1 MPISKAKAVSTCIVL
16 LALAA
21 CEPVDDQAAAPTIE
35 CAINGASAFAPDCT
49 MERAEDEG
57 ASILIVRHPDG
68 AFRRFELGVP
78 GEGIIT
84 ADGMQPAEVERGDG
98 MIEVRVGADRYRL
111 PVNE

>member
-1 MPISKAKAVSTCIVL
+1 MPISKAKAVYTCIVL

-21 CEPVDDQAAAPTIE
+21 CEPVDDQVSAPAIE
-35 CAINGASAFAPDCT
+35 CPINGASGFAPDCT